1 MMNLDEMYA
10 TALVNRQ
17 TREPV
22 DVMRDGSEMLH
33 FAQADDTTAMATEMA
48 AGTEPEGTKPMTLRQ
63 FGETAADVPAGL
75 LKGAVQG
82 TAGLPGDI
90 ESLASGVKDAL
101 PTPKPSQVSLFPV
114 VNAVRQLSAIP
125 GDALDRFL
133 KGLEEETIMPTT
145 EDVKKWLDTNVSPL
159 VPEGADPRRVEAA
172 KTAEF
177 VGELGGAGQTIIEGS
192 KAAVGAAR
200 QIGQEILTEA
210 PVGAIRLTG
219 RPLDLQPGS
228 RVEEGNKIGVEP
240 ALRVRVAMPDR
251 EMPEKPLLVLSTDER
266 NVDRQLA
273 GIDEILAQMPEP
285 QLTQESWAKSLA
297 YAFKSNEVPVP
308 PYAIIN
314 SLQSP
319 DRLAAPLRTLT
330 QGQIDDATA
339 GFQNASQFKQLYV
352 SGQAD
357 PVTTGKLFL
366 WSFLSRGVS
375 PYVQEGLFL
384 DAINGVEPFLRR
396 AASGQFTETDL
407 EEYLAWAS
415 TVASKG
421 TGQPGSGAMH
431 NLNAFGKNF
440 LTKMSRPGADG
451 VTGLQK
457 IHDMMANPDMT
468 GPQIRREFARIGA
481 GVGIDNKVVS
491 FTLLVSGRD
500 DVLVIDRVQL
510 KNLWDDGR
518 FGDRNLWDGRKQVRM
533 VRKADGT
540 SEEKSAQI
548 AGTALSEITY
558 GAKGILVYEMLERA
572 IAAQIKEAYRLVG
585 REQDASLGRFH
596 WETWVAASEQ
606 EAGHGTIDAILR
618 QARGEPDAMRGVTAK
633 QGEYGMYDYG
643 ARYGTDESG
652 GYFLYD
658 DSQGNAYR
666 FTVPEFRDM
675 LETIKKPAAGV
686 VPTKFKVSQSGS
698 APWFTRPEVNRER
711 LDEIIAE
718 RGRPVSGSAAVAS
731 TGEQPV
737 RPASQGQ
744 TANRTRSRATG
755 TRTEPVTRGAA
766 PRMKGGK

>member
-1 MMNLDEMYA
+1 MNIDEAYQA
-10 TALVNRQ
+10 ALVNRMSGK
-17 TREPV
+17 PI
-22 DVMRDGSEMLH
+22 DVMSDRTEMVN
-33 FAQADDTTAMATEMA
+33 FAAGRETIETQPSDMTQMATEA
-48 AGTEPEGTKPMTLRQ
+48 IAGTEPEGAAPMSARQ
-63 FGETAADVPAGL
+63 FLETAADVPAGL
-75 LKGAVQG
+75 VKGAVQG
-82 TAGLPGDI
+82 TIGLPGDI
-90 ESLASGVKDAL
+90 ESIAYGVREVFNRGAGEEMLDA
-101 PTPKPSQVSLFPV
+101 
-114 VNAVRQLSAIP
+114 
-125 GDALDRFL
+125 FL
-133 KGLEEETIMPTT
+133 RGLESKTVMPTT
-145 EDVKKWLDTNVSPL
+145 ENVKQWLDTNVGPL

-177 VGELGGAGQTIIEGS
+177 VGELGGAGKTITEGTQ
-192 KAAVGAAR
+192 AAIQGAR

-210 PVGAIRLTG
+210 PIGAIKLSG
-219 RPLDLQPGS
+219 KPLDLQPGKK
-228 RVEEGNKIGVEP
+228 VEAGNKIGVEP
-240 ALRVRVAMPDR
+240 TLRVKVAMPER
-251 EMPEKPLLVLSTDER
+251 EMPEKPLLLLATDEK

-273 GIDEILAQMPEP
+273 GIDEVFSQNADP
-285 QLTQESWAKSLA
+285 QLTQESWAKSMA

-319 DRLAAPLRTLT
+319 DRLAAPLRILT

-339 GFQNASQFKQLYV
+339 GFQNAAQFKQLYV
-352 SGQAD
+352 NGQAD

-375 PYVQEGLFL
+375 PYVQEGLFI

-407 EEYLAWAS
+407 QEYLTWAS

-500 DVLVIDRVQL
+500 DVMVIDRVQL

-518 FGDRNLWDGRKQVRM
+518 FGDRNLWDGRKETRM
-533 VRKADGT
+533 VRTASGAE
-540 SEEKSAQI
+540 EEKSAQI

-558 GAKGILVYEMLERA
+558 GAKGILVYEMIERA

-606 EAGHGTIDAILR
+606 EASHGTIDAILR
-618 QARGEPDAMRGVTAK
+618 QARGEPEAMKGVTAK

-643 ARYGTDESG
+643 ARYGKDEQG

-658 DSQGNAYR
+658 DSQGNTFK
-666 FTVPEFRDM
+666 FTVPQFRDM
-675 LETIKKPAAGV
+675 LDTIKKPSAGV

-698 APWFTRPEVNRER
+698 APWFTRPEVNREK

-718 RGRPVSGSAAVAS
+718 RGRPIAGSGAVAP
-731 TGEQPV
+731 TGEQSV
-737 RPASQGQ
+737 RSVVSGQATDGTRPKPTAS
-744 TANRTRSRATG
+744 RTRALA
-755 TRTEPVTRGAA
+755 RGMA

>member
-1 MMNLDEMYA
+1 L
-10 TALVNRQ
+10 
-17 TREPV
+17 
-22 DVMRDGSEMLH
+22 
-33 FAQADDTTAMATEMA
+33 
-48 AGTEPEGTKPMTLRQ
+48 
-63 FGETAADVPAGL
+63 
-75 LKGAVQG
+75 
-82 TAGLPGDI
+82 
-90 ESLASGVKDAL
+90 
-101 PTPKPSQVSLFPV
+101 
-114 VNAVRQLSAIP
+114 
-125 GDALDRFL
+125 
-133 KGLEEETIMPTT
+133 PTT
-145 EDVKKWLDTNVSPL
+145 EDVKTFFDKTLGIPL
-159 VPEGADPRRVEAA
+159 VPEGASDRRTKAA
-172 KTAEF
+172 ETAEF
-177 VGELGGAGQTIIEGS
+177 VGELGGAGTTAIAGT
-192 KAAVGAAR
+192 KAAVRGARDIA
-200 QIGQEILTEA
+200 QEIATTP
-210 PVGAIRLTG
+210 PVGALRISG
-219 RPLDLQPGS
+219 KPLDLQPGLK
-228 RVEEGNKIGVEP
+228 VEAGNKIGVEP
-240 ALRVRVAMPDR
+240 ELRVRVAMPERD
-251 EMPEKPLLVLSTDER
+251 MPEKPLLVLSTDER
-266 NVDRQLA
+266 NVDRQLL
-273 GIDEILAQMPEP
+273 GIDKVFAQMPSP

-319 DRLAAPLRTLT
+319 ERLAAPLRTLT

-339 GFQNASQFKQLYV
+339 GFKNAAQFKELYV

-357 PVTTGKLFL
+357 PITTGKLFL

-384 DAINGVEPFLRR
+384 DAINGVEPFLRK
-396 AASGQFTETDL
+396 AASGQFTDADL
-407 EEYLAWAS
+407 KDYLSWAS

-421 TGQPGSGAMH
+421 TGQPGSGAIH

-440 LTKMSRPGADG
+440 LTKMSKPGADG

-457 IHDMMANPDMT
+457 IHDMMANPEMT
-468 GPQIRREFARIGA
+468 GPQIRREFAKIGS

-518 FGDRNLWDGRKQVRM
+518 FNDRNLWDGRKEVRM
-533 VRKADGT
+533 VQKADGT
-540 SEEKSAQI
+540 QEEKSAQI

-558 GAKGILVYEMLERA
+558 GAKGILVYELLERA

-606 EAGHGTIDAILR
+606 EASHGTIDAILR
-618 QARGEPDAMRGVTAK
+618 QARGEPNAMRGVTAK
-633 QGEYGMYDYG
+633 QGEYGVYDYG

-666 FTVPEFRDM
+666 FTVPQFRDM
-675 LETIKKPAAGV
+675 METIKKPAAGV
-686 VPTKFKVSQSGS
+686 VPSKFKVSQSGS

-711 LDEIIAE
+711 FDEIIAE
-718 RGRPVSGSAAVAS
+718 RGRPVSGTAAAAS
-731 TGEQPV
+731 TGDQPV
-737 RPASQGQ
+737 RPASQAQ
-744 TANRTRSRATG
+744 AANRTRSRATG

-766 PRMKGGK
+766 PRTKGGE

>member
-1 MMNLDEMYA
+1 MTLDEMLTKQYMDA
-10 TALVNRQ
+10 TYPMPEAA
-17 TREPV
+17 P
-22 DVMRDGSEMLH
+22 
-33 FAQADDTTAMATEMA
+33 ADDFTQMATEMA
-48 AGTEPEGTKPMTLRQ
+48 GGTEPEGTKPMTLRQ
-63 FGETAADVPAGL
+63 FAETAADAPAGL

-82 TAGLPGDI
+82 TVGLPGDI
-90 ESLASGVKDAL
+90 ESITYGVRELINRGADEGMLDA
-101 PTPKPSQVSLFPV
+101 F
-114 VNAVRQLSAIP
+114 VR
-125 GDALDRFL
+125 
-133 KGLEEETIMPTT
+133 GLEQKTIMPTT
-145 EDVKKWLDTNVSPL
+145 ENVKQWLDTNVGPL
-159 VPEGADPRRVEAA
+159 VPEGSDPRRVEAA

-177 VGELGGAGQTIIEGS
+177 VGELGGAGQTVIEGTR
-192 KAAVGAAR
+192 AAVGAAR

-210 PVGAIRLTG
+210 PVGAIKLTG
-219 RPLDLQPGS
+219 KPLDLQPGKK
-228 RVEEGNKIGVEP
+228 VEEGNKIGVEP

-339 GFQNASQFKQLYV
+339 GFQNAAQFKQLYV

-375 PYVQEGLFL
+375 PYVQEGLFI

-396 AASGQFTETDL
+396 AASGQFTEADL

-451 VTGLQK
+451 MTGLQK

-518 FGDRNLWDGRKQVRM
+518 FGDRNLWDGRKQARM

-540 SEEKSAQI
+540 EEEKSVQI

-658 DSQGNAYR
+658 DSKGGTYR
-666 FTVPEFRDM
+666 FTVPQFRDM

-686 VPTKFKVSQSGS
+686 IPSKFKVSQSGS

-718 RGRPVSGSAAVAS
+718 RGRPVSGAAAVAP

-744 TANRTRSRATG
+744 TTNRARSRATG

-766 PRMKGGK
+766 PRMKGGQ